1 MGPLPYNC
9 RKPGILRIGKIQR
22 PVEKES
28 LKGLDAGLTYNL
40 GVISIDR
47 NRRVPRK
54 CLIHRR
60 GVEQSPK
67 PIPKAQYC
75 LTTADIRDP
84 LNRQTFGQ
92 EATKA
97 LIRRAWRVDG
107 LSIRANDLWQ
117 PAMLMQIPAE
127 AEWPQCSHSPVR
139 REVVGYDK
147 DFFRAPT
154 HDSNQ
159 ARLGWAQGINP
170 MPLKLSCILNPTPH
184 MFEEVSFFPHRL
196 VRPSSRIP
204 RSATIVRVIPCD
216 RVIAAHSTAV
226 I

>member
-139 REVVGYDK
+139 REIVGYDK
-147 DFFRAPT
+147 YFFRPPT

-159 ARLGWAQGINP
+159 TRLDWPQAHAFKIELHIESHPTHVRGSFVLSTP
-170 MPLKLSCILNPTPH
+170 PCSPLQPYTTLGRRRRDDTRRSGDL
-184 MFEEVSFFPHRL
+184 
-196 VRPSSRIP
+196 RP
-204 RSATIVRVIPCD
+204 
-216 RVIAAHSTAV
+216 
-226 I
+226 